1 MTYGD
6 GLGEFVAVLRN
17 TSRLPTYSPKPL
29 RTGPPTPV
37 GAVCWQPTGVVAPV
51 GIGLGRYVGKLQV
64 LQGLVAEALLG
75 LLEGV

>member
-6 GLGEFVAVLRN
+6 GWGEFVAVPRN

-29 RTGPPTPV
+29 RTPATPV
-37 GAVCWQPTGVVAPV
+37 GAVCWQPIGVVAPV

-64 LQGLVAEALLG
+64 LQGLVAEVLLG

>member
-6 GLGEFVAVLRN
+6 GLGEFVAVPRN

-29 RTGPPTPV
+29 RTGPATPV
-37 GAVCWQPTGVVAPV
+37 GAVCWQPTGVVAP
-51 GIGLGRYVGKLQV
+51 RYVGKLQV